1 MASPTLS
8 SRAASGAA
16 WNVGLGVVVRVA
28 GLLGTLALTHFI
40 APAQYGA
47 VSVAAVCVVTVTR
60 LLNLGLS
67 AFVIANATA
76 PALTFQAFLLQ
87 VTASAAACGVT
98 VVFRE
103 GIASA
108 VGVPEAARYFPGLAL
123 AGLVLQASQVP
134 SATLVRSLRF
144 RIVATSKALGELAF
158 TATSVGLAPL
168 LGATAIVAG
177 NIARST
183 LVSGLL
189 LVRSDAKEWFEP
201 NRPQARTL
209 GRFLTFGLPLT
220 GVIVTD
226 AAASQWD
233 NLLVGRLFGPAAVGQ
248 YALAYNL
255 AITPASAIA
264 EPISDVLFPSFAR
277 IAPDR
282 RKDALLRAV
291 ALLALVSF
299 PVAFGLA
306 AIAARLIGAIL
317 DPQWAPVGPMMALL
331 TGVSLM
337 RPMGWVVDAYFQAQN
352 RTHVILGLSV
362 FRAVAVLGSIA
373 TLGAKGPAWA
383 CVAASLAF
391 VTHGLLSV
399 VTLAAVEGIPVASTV
414 GTAGRPL
421 LAAALMAAIVFL
433 LDGLIPP
440 TRGHLG
446 LLLLVAEIA
455 LGGAA
460 YATLC
465 SLLARDTAGDLVR
478 LARDVVSRGWAPEP
492 S

>member
-28 GLLGTLALTHFI
+28 GLLGTLVLTHFI
-40 APAQYGA
+40 APGQYGA
-47 VSVAAVCVVTVTR
+47 VSVAAVCVLTVTR
-60 LLNLGLS
+60 LLNLGLNV
-67 AFVIANATA
+67 FVIANETT
-76 PALTFQAFLLQ
+76 PPVTFHAFLLQ
-87 VTASAAACGVT
+87 MTASAGGCGLI

-103 GIASA
+103 RIASA
-108 VGVPEAARYFPGLAL
+108 VGVPEAAPYFPGLAL

-144 RIVATSKALGELAF
+144 RIVATSRALGELAF
-158 TATSVGLAPL
+158 TVTSVALAPL
-168 LGATAIVAG
+168 LGGMAIVAG

-189 LVRSDAKEWFEP
+189 ILRSDAAEWFEP
-201 NRPQARTL
+201 NRLPARTL
-209 GRFLTFGLPLT
+209 GRFLAFGLPLT

-264 EPISDVLFPSFAR
+264 DPISDVLLPSFAK
-277 IAPDR
+277 IPPDR
-282 RKDALLRAV
+282 RKDAFLRAI

-306 AIAARLIGAIL
+306 AIASRLIGAIL

-337 RPMGWVVDAYFQAQN
+337 RPMGWVVDAYFQAQK
-352 RTHVILGLSV
+352 RTHVILGLSI

-373 TLGAKGPAWA
+373 TLGAKGPVWA

-399 VTLAAVEGIPVASTV
+399 GVVAARERIPVASML
-414 GTAGRPL
+414 GTALRPL
-421 LAAALMAAIVFL
+421 VASALMAAMVFL
-433 LDGLIPP
+433 LDAAVPP
-440 TRGHLG
+440 TRGQVA

-455 LGGAA
+455 LGGAV
-460 YATLC
+460 YASLC
-465 SLLARDTAGDLVR
+465 FLLARDTADDLVG
-478 LARDVVSRGWAPEP
+478 LARGVISRRWAPDP

>member
-1 MASPTLS
+1 
-8 SRAASGAA
+8 
-16 WNVGLGVVVRVA
+16 
-28 GLLGTLALTHFI
+28 
-40 APAQYGA
+40 
-47 VSVAAVCVVTVTR
+47 
-60 LLNLGLS
+60 
-67 AFVIANATA
+67 
-76 PALTFQAFLLQ
+76 
-87 VTASAAACGVT
+87 
-98 VVFRE
+98 
-103 GIASA
+103 
-108 VGVPEAARYFPGLAL
+108 VPEAAPYFPGLAL

-144 RIVATSKALGELAF
+144 RIVATSRALGELAF
-158 TATSVGLAPL
+158 TATSVALAPL
-168 LGATAIVAG
+168 LGAMAIVAG

-189 LVRSDAKEWFEP
+189 LLRSDAAEWFEP
-201 NRPQARTL
+201 TRPRAPTL
-209 GRFLTFGLPLT
+209 GRFLAFGLPLT
-220 GVIVTD
+220 GVILTD

-255 AITPASAIA
+255 ATTPASAIA
-264 EPISDVLFPSFAR
+264 EPISDVLFPSFAK
-277 IAPDR
+277 IPPDR
-282 RKDALLRAV
+282 RKDAFRRAV

-299 PVAFGLA
+299 PVVFGLA
-306 AIAARLIGAIL
+306 AIAARLVGAIL
-317 DPQWAPVGPMMALL
+317 HPQWAPVGTMMALL

-337 RPMGWVVDAYFQAQN
+337 RPMGWVVDAYFQAQK
-352 RTHVILGLSV
+352 RTHVILGLSI

-391 VTHGLLSV
+391 VTHALLCV
-399 VTLAAVEGIPVASTV
+399 VALAAMEGIPVASTL

-433 LDGLIPP
+433 LDGWVPP
-440 TRGHLG
+440 TRGYTG
-446 LLLLVAEIA
+446 FLLLAAEIA
-455 LGGAA
+455 LGGVA

-465 SLLARDTAGDLVR
+465 SRLARDTAEDLVR
-478 LARDVVSRGWAPEP
+478 VARDVISRRWAAEP